1 MSRSLQASRL
11 QSLPQ
16 QSPVGSPAHE
26 PRLAGPPPSPPAR
39 PWPGTFCTSCA
50 KEDTRPREHA
60 SDKEEGIREW
70 RRAREE
76 VPPHTEQAAFTLT
89 MQEDIL
95 HQNRRVWEN
104 SCWDE
109 RRRA

>member
-1 MSRSLQASRL
+1 MSRSLQASSL

-26 PRLAGPPPSPPAR
+26 PRLARAPPSPPAG

-50 KEDTRPREHA
+50 KEDTRPRERA
-60 SDKEEGIREW
+60 SDEEEGIQEP

-76 VPPHTEQAAFTLT
+76 APLHTGQAAFTLT
-89 MQEDIL
+89 MQEDVL